1 MPLSEQEQRLLD
13 EMERNLYRNDADFVS
28 TVGNRKGRPSYR
40 NIAIG
45 CVVTIVGAGALVA
58 GVILQQP
65 IIGIIGFAAMLVGV
79 MVAISPGKGSASSDP
94 RSAFPGASSG
104 SKPKASVSF
113 MDRMNSRWDKRQ
125 DDH

>member
-45 CVVTIVGAGALVA
+45 CVITIVGAGALIA

-65 IIGIIGFAAMLVGV
+65 IIGIIGFAAMLAGV
-79 MVAISPGKGSASSDP
+79 MFAISPGKGEATSEPQSPFPASGKRSQSA
-94 RSAFPGASSG
+94 AS
-104 SKPKASVSF
+104 PSF
-113 MDRMNSRWDKRQ
+113 MDRMNHRWDKRQ
-125 DDH
+125 DEN